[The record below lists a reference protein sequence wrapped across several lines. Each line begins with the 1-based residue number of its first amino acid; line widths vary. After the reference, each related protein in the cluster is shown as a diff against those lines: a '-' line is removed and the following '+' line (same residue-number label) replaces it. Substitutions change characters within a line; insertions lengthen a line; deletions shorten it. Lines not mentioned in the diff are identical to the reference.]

1 MRNILFLM
9 SMLMMSTMAQAQI
22 PTTDIAALIQ
32 RVLVIV
38 SEVAQEAEL
47 VEQVEQT
54 YNVVEQT
61 TNTANSLQNQLG
73 SVLNIDQAQALN
85 AVLDQVR
92 QANAISNGNARQQFV
107 DGYSQDATFEKS
119 HEVTS
124 ATNRQAAVSNAAV
137 IDALPADAERL
148 NRLVDQSQQ
157 ATGALQAQQAGNQ
170 INAELA
176 GQIMALRQQLALQG
190 QAANADAEMRTR
202 KEAAQAEVT
211 RHFFGGKMQ

>member
-1 MRNILFLM
+1 MRKILCGL
-9 SMLMMSTMAQAQI
+9 SLVLLSSVAQAQI

-54 YNVVEQT
+54 YNVVKET
-61 TNTANSLQNQLG
+61 ANTAKSLQDQLG
-73 SVLNIDQAQALN
+73 SVLNIDQAQSINAL
-85 AVLDQVR
+85 LDKVR
-92 QANAISNGNARQQFV
+92 QANALNNGDARQVFI
-107 DGYSQDATFEKS
+107 DGYAQNATFEKS

-124 ATNRQAAVSNAAV
+124 ATTRQATASNAAV
-137 IDALPADAERL
+137 IDALPVDAERL
-148 NRLVDQSQQ
+148 NRLVEQSQQ

-190 QAANADAEMRTR
+190 QASNADAEMRTR

-211 RHFFGGKMQ
+211 RQFFGGKMQ